1 VQVTVLRNGKE
12 KTLPVTLVKL
22 ETFSIDDLG
31 LEVKNT
37 TQAEL
42 KERGLNN
49 GVTVT
54 RALTPEMAQYKLEGI
69 IITKINDETVR
80 DIDDV
85 KRIMT
90 QRNYGSPIKMTFMD
104 TAGTIN
110 SFIFR

>member
-1 VQVTVLRNGKE
+1 MEVTILRNGQE
-12 KTLPVTLVKL
+12 KKVPVTLVKL

-37 TQAEL
+37 SSEEL
-42 KERGLNN
+42 KERGLKN

-54 RALTPEMAQYKLEGI
+54 RALTPEIAQYKLEGI
-69 IITKINDETVR
+69 IITKINDETVN

-90 QRNYGSPIKMTFMD
+90 QRNYRSPIKMTFMD
-104 TAGTIN
+104 TAGNIN